1 MSFDLRLQDI
11 DRDGALHDALAGAV
25 GETRAQF
32 LRRAV
37 VGGAAAVATFA
48 APVEARGLSSDV
60 DLINFDLTFEL
71 MQVSFYQEALEMGK
85 LGAEATRWARI
96 IGAHEQA
103 HVSIMKDYLG
113 KRAIKKPFFDFQGV
127 TENEKAFTRTAVA
140 MEDLTTAL
148 LAGQMERLESPALV
162 SAFFSVITVEARHA
176 AWVRHLEGVLPIA
189 KPLDASKTV
198 PAVAGVIKSTKFMK
212 EDPVT
217 WAQSKPRFAG

>member
-1 MSFDLRLQDI
+1 MSPELRLEDI
-11 DRDGALHDALAGAV
+11 DRDGALHETLAGAV

-32 LRRAV
+32 FRKAV
-37 VGGAAAVATFA
+37 LGGAAAVAAFA
-48 APVEARGLSSDV
+48 APAGGRELSSDI

-71 MQVSFYQEALEMGK
+71 MQVNFYLEALEMGK
-85 LGAEATRWARI
+85 LGAATTRWARI

-103 HVSIMKDYLG
+103 HVEIMKDYLG

-148 LAGQMERLESPALV
+148 LAGQIERLESPALV

-176 AWVRHLEGVLPIA
+176 AWVRHLQGVLPIA
-189 KPLDASKTV
+189 KALDASKSV
-198 PAVAGVIKSTKFMK
+198 PAVANVINSTKFMK